1 MRGELSGAFV
11 GVVGGLVLLCAQVD
25 VVHALPPL
33 PPLWVQVTTV
43 RADDSGKCDPRLKD
57 LRLKLRSSVGY
68 KSYQFVDKE
77 RRRVA
82 WRSTEAFAL
91 PGERSLLLLPKTIDD
106 QGRILMQVRLLEGR
120 KRLIDTNV
128 RLIDRGSMVFGLGKD
143 ARTGDG
149 ALLIV
154 LKAEQQ

>member
-11 GVVGGLVLLCAQVD
+11 GVVGGLVLLCAHVD
-25 VVHALPPL
+25 VHALPPL
-33 PPLWVQVTTV
+33 WIQVTTV

-68 KSYQFVDKE
+68 RSYQFVDKE

-82 WRSTEAFAL
+82 WRTTESFAL
-91 PGERSLLLLPKTIDD
+91 PGERSLLLLPKAVED
-106 QGRILMQVRLLEGR
+106 GRILMQVRLLEGR

-154 LKAEQQ
+154 LKAEQE

>member
-1 MRGELSGAFV
+1 MRVDLGGAVV
-11 GVVGGLVLLCAQVD
+11 GVVGGLALLCTPVD
-25 VVHALPPL
+25 VHAL

-43 RADDSGKCDPRLKD
+43 RADDSGKCDPRLED
-57 LRLKLRSSVGY
+57 LRPKLRKSVGY

-82 WRSTEAFAL
+82 WRSTEEFTL
-91 PGERSLLLLPKTIDD
+91 PGERQLFLLPKAIDN
-106 QGRILMQVRLLEGR
+106 GMIVMQVRLLENR

-143 ARTGDG
+143 AKSGDG

-154 LKAEQQ
+154 LQAEQE

>member
-11 GVVGGLVLLCAQVD
+11 GVVGGLVLLCAHAD
-25 VVHALPPL
+25 VHALSPL

-77 RRRVA
+77 RRRVG
-82 WRSTEAFAL
+82 WRTTEAFAL
-91 PGERSLLLLPKTIDD
+91 PGERTLLLLPKTIEN
-106 QGRILMQVRLLEGR
+106 GRILMQVRLLEGK

-128 RLIDRGSMVFGLGKD
+128 RLIDHGSMVFGLGKD

-154 LKAEQQ
+154 LKAEQE